1 MVRVLV
7 LYDIHDVHHL
17 HHRRSCFSRC
27 PLVALWKLM
36 CAEPHRAL
44 NILLKKYTIFLRN
57 NSTVVCLKILKSIYY
72 SMKKSPAEK
81 QKFQKF
87 DMIIQNTHVT

>member
-57 NSTVVCLKILKSIYY
+57 NSTVVCLKNSKINILFN
-72 SMKKSPAEK
+72 EK
-81 QKFQKF
+81 ISSRKTEISK
-87 DMIIQNTHVT
+87 I